1 METQAFDMD
10 AMCQLVQQGFQN
22 NVAVEGTDLPVAAA
36 AEPAVLS
43 AEEKRQ
49 AAQASRSISAEFYLR
64 SIERKLTYEPGNRF
78 RL

>member
-1 METQAFDMD
+1 MD

-22 NVAVEGTDLPVAAA
+22 NVAVEGTDLPVAAAA